1 LLRRMFVGV
10 ALALFAAALGAAPV
24 MAQQASQTQG
34 VKRTILESHDVPGTG
49 YQAVLGIA
57 EIGPNVVIARHTHP
71 GPEISYV
78 LEGSLTLD
86 VEGQPQRSLVA
97 GQSIYVP
104 AGTPHGGRAGPNG
117 AKILANWIVEK
128 GKPLASPA
136 K

>member
-1 LLRRMFVGV
+1 LLRRMVVGV
-10 ALALFAAALGAAPV
+10 ALALFAAALGSAPV

-57 EIGPNVVIARHTHP
+57 EIAPNVAFPRHTHP
-71 GPEISYV
+71 GPETAYV

-86 VEGQPQRSLVA
+86 VEGQPQRSLKP
-97 GQSIYVP
+97 GQTSFVP
-104 AGTPHGGRAGPNG
+104 AGTPHSGRAGPNG
-117 AKILANWIVEK
+117 AKILADWVVEK

>member
-1 LLRRMFVGV
+1 MIFGGAVLVL
-10 ALALFAAALGAAPV
+10 AALPGYAPV
-24 MAQQASQTQG
+24 MAQQAAQTQG

-57 EIGPNVVIARHTHP
+57 EIGPNVAFPRHTHP
-71 GPEISYV
+71 GPETAYV

-86 VEGQPQRSLVA
+86 VEGQPQRSLAA
-97 GQSIYVP
+97 GQTSFVA
-104 AGTPHGGRAGPNG
+104 AGTPHSGRAGPAG
-117 AKILANWIVEK
+117 AKILANWVVEK